1 MGSNCSHPSLIPAE
15 CNARPW
21 GYLLILITKK
31 TCHHFREALSKAAK
45 RTPPILSS
53 RKSDF
58 VED

>member
-31 TCHHFREALSKAAK
+31 TCHHFREALSKAATNE
-45 RTPPILSS
+45 RRLYFRRASLTL
-53 RKSDF
+53 
-58 VED
+58 